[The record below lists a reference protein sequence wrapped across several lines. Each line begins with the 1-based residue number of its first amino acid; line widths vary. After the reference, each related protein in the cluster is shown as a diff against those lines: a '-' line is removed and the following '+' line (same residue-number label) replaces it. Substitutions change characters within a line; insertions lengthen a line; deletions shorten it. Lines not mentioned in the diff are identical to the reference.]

1 MGFTL
6 PPKSYGNRKTGSRHL
21 SPSFEG
27 HLLVPNQ
34 CNPEK
39 PYMSPWRS
47 KHFPKGPKAPE
58 QGPGLSGSLFACH
71 LHSAVPL
78 PFCPGLSLA
87 KKPATDFSFGQSTRK
102 PKPWQDVGLRPERW
116 RELQSPPPPGCRPR
130 ELLREPLVIP
140 IAPTCHPPSKSP
152 NADLPALVMI
162 ISVPASWNFFQS
174 SFSCRPTLMFSMV

>member
-1 MGFTL
+1 METGKPGLVTFL
-6 PPKSYGNRKTGSRHL
+6 HLSRGISWSPINAILRNPICLHGGRSIPPRGQKRLSRGRGCRDPYLHVIYIVLSL
-21 SPSFEG
+21 SPS
-27 HLLVPNQ
+27 VQ
-34 CNPEK
+34 
-39 PYMSPWRS
+39 
-47 KHFPKGPKAPE
+47 
-58 QGPGLSGSLFACH
+58 GSL
-71 LHSAVPL
+71 LQRSPQ
-78 PFCPGLSLA
+78 PT
-87 KKPATDFSFGQSTRK
+87 PASFSFGQSTRK